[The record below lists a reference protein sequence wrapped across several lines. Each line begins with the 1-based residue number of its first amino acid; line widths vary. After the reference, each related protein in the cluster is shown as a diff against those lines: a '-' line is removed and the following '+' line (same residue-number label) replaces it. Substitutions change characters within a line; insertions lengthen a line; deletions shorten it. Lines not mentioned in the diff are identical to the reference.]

1 MIKDKIADQL
11 VYSTARIISSNS
23 KESAY
28 GTGFF
33 MLHTDK
39 QNISYLALVTNRHV
53 VFGYTSAKITL
64 VNSDG
69 NGNPLDS
76 EHLTIELPDLQKNCV
91 YHPDKDIDICFVFI
105 NDEMEELRKQ
115 GKNPYYR
122 CIGSEML
129 LRPDDYDSLTAV
141 EDILMIGYPNGII
154 DKANC
159 KPVVRKGITATNLKL
174 DYDGKPIFL
183 IDAACFPGSSG
194 SPVFLRK
201 TGLEKELNNG
211 NLTLGVS
218 ASYSLLGILYAGPTL
233 TVDGKIVVKDI
244 PTAAVPMAEMKTMMN
259 LGYVIKIR
267 KAIELFEMI
276 CNK

>member
-23 KESAY
+23 KKSAS

-33 MLHTDK
+33 MLHVDDK
-39 QNISYLALVTNRHV
+39 NMNHLALVTNKHV
-53 VFGYTSAKITL
+53 VEGYTSAIINL
-64 VNSDG
+64 VEGDEN
-69 NGNPLDS
+69 NNPLDTK
-76 EHLTIELPDLQKNCV
+76 HLTIELPDLQKNCV
-91 YHPDKDIDICFVFI
+91 YHPEKDIDICFVFI
-105 NDEMEELRKQ
+105 NTEMEKLKQQ

-129 LRPDDYDSLTAV
+129 LRTDDFDSLTAI
-141 EDILMIGYPNGII
+141 EDIIMIGYPNGII

-159 KPVVRKGITATNLKL
+159 KPIVRKGITATNLKL
-174 DYDGKPIFL
+174 EYNGKPIFL

-201 TGLEKELNNG
+201 TGLEKEQNG
-211 NLTLGVS
+211 GQITLGVT
-218 ASYSLLGILYAGPTL
+218 ASYSLLGILFAGPRL

-259 LGYVIKIR
+259 LGYVVKIR
-267 KAIELFEMI
+267 KAVELFELI
-276 CNK
+276 SAI